1 LLSRINLQDDG
12 RTPLHE
18 AVVKGNVAAV
28 KSLIKA
34 GAEMSTGDSV

>member
-1 LLSRINLQDDG
+1 LLSIANVQPG